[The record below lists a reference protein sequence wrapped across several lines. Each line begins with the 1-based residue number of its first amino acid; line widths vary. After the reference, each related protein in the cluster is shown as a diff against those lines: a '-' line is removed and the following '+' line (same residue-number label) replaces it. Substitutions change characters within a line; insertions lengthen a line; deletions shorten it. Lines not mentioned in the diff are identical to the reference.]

1 MPRPKS
7 ANPKITKHIPID
19 PDLCAKAELALFS
32 DLEGRVPYGAW
43 SALIEQLLRQH
54 FETTKR
60 REGLAW
66 QLSRLAVFAED
77 DPEGSHSEADK
88 LLVTELEALGYDLDA
103 FKVMEKW
110 YA

>member
-7 ANPKITKHIPID
+7 TNPKITKHIPID
-19 PDLCAKAELALFS
+19 PDLCAKAELQLFS

-54 FETTKR
+54 FEAAKR
-60 REGLAW
+60 RESFQLMLA
-66 QLSRLAVFAED
+66 RVANGG
-77 DPEGSHSEADK
+77 DPEACHSAADQ
-88 LLVTELEALGYDLDA
+88 LMIEELEALGYHLDA

>member
-7 ANPKITKHIPID
+7 TNPKIPKHIPID
-19 PDLCAKAELALFS
+19 PDLCAQAELALFS

-54 FETTKR
+54 FESAKR
-60 REGLAW
+60 RE
-66 QLSRLAVFAED
+66 VFALRMAQIAAGGDTEIR
-77 DPEGSHSEADK
+77 HVEADDLMVK
-88 LLVTELEALGYDLDA
+88 ELEALGYRLDQFEA
-103 FKVMEKW
+103 MGKW

>member
-7 ANPKITKHIPID
+7 TNPKITKHIPID
-19 PDLCAKAELALFS
+19 PDLCAKAELTLFS

-54 FETTKR
+54 FEAAKR
-60 REGLAW
+60 REGF
-66 QLSRLAVFAED
+66 QLLMARWAEHASS
-77 DPEGSHSEADK
+77 DPECCHLEADK
-88 LLVTELEALGYDLDA
+88 LMIAELEALGYNLEA
-103 FKVMEKW
+103 FKGMKKH

>member
-7 ANPKITKHIPID
+7 TNPKITKHIPID

-32 DLEGRVPYGAW
+32 DVEGRVPYGAW

-54 FETTKR
+54 FEAVKR

-66 QLSRLAVFAED
+66 QLACIAPFAESD
-77 DPEGSHSEADK
+77 TEAAHSEADK
-88 LLVTELEALGYDLDA
+88 LLVAELEALGYDLEA
-103 FKVMEKW
+103 FKGMKKH

>member
-19 PDLCAKAELALFS
+19 PDLCAKAELQLFS

-43 SALIEQLLRQH
+43 SGLIEGLLRQYLAAP
-54 FETTKR
+54 R
-60 REGLAW
+60 RQQTLVKELDELKMLAT
-66 QLSRLAVFAED
+66 LDHERA
-77 DPEGSHSEADK
+77 HSEAAK
-88 LLVTELEALGYDLDA
+88 LLVAELEALGYDLSN
-103 FKVMEKW
+103 FKAMKKH